1 MLKCKYC
8 CSGITKRTTK
18 CPNCGADL
26 TDVIEEDLKKQ
37 KEEYDK
43 KREHIANEY
52 NKVSKKMS
60 VVFIGMAVVFILIF
74 AIVIFSMFKYTDK
87 HSAKSAEKVTVELK
101 EQGKSSLFVISC
113 EEVEEYNM
121 IADFDGYTDG
131 IKKDGYQQLAFHIKM
146 TNTSKEKIEFFF
158 DDLEFSLLA
167 DGVQMKNS
175 TVVDNPHF
183 RHEENGK
190 KYESLPTSIG
200 VDATIDG
207 WIGFYVNPNA
217 KELELKIDNVTIK
230 MDNPVYNG

>member
-8 CSGITKRTTK
+8 GSGITKRTTK

-26 TDVIEEDLKKQ
+26 TDVIEEDLKKK

-43 KREHIANEY
+43 RREHIAKEY
-52 NKVSKKMS
+52 DKVSKKMS
-60 VVFIGMAVVFILIF
+60 VAFISVALVVIFVFIFVMFSIF
-74 AIVIFSMFKYTDK
+74 KFTGNHNGKA
-87 HSAKSAEKVTVELK
+87 AEKVTVDIK
-101 EQGKSSLFVISC
+101 EQAQASSFVITC

-121 IADFDGYTDG
+121 IADYSGFTDG
-131 IKKDGYQQLAFHIKM
+131 VKKDGFQQLAFHIKM

-158 DDLEFSLLA
+158 DDLEFVLLA

-190 KYESLPTSIG
+190 KFEVLPTSIA

-207 WIGFYVNPNA
+207 WVGFYVDPKA

-230 MDNPVYNG
+230 MDNPVYKG

>member
-8 CSGITKRTTK
+8 GSGITKRTTK

-37 KEEYDK
+37 KEEFDK
-43 KREHIANEY
+43 RKEHIANEY

-60 VVFIGMAVVFILIF
+60 VVFISMGLFIVFIFIVVGFSIF
-74 AIVIFSMFKYTDK
+74 KFTDG
-87 HSAKSAEKVTVELK
+87 HTSKSAEKVTVEVK
-101 EQGKSSLFVISC
+101 EQGKANLFVISC

-121 IADFDGYTDG
+121 IADFNGYTDG

-146 TNTSKEKIEFFF
+146 TNTSNKKIEFFF
-158 DDLEFSLLA
+158 DDLEFVLLA

-175 TVVDNPHF
+175 TVVENPHF

-190 KYESLPTSIG
+190 KFEVLPTSIA

-207 WIGFYVNPNA
+207 WVGFYVDPKA

-230 MDNPVYNG
+230 MDNPVYKG